1 MGPVESDL
9 RTCMQS
15 CFSID
20 GLIGAVH
27 DCGSAVSLSL
37 SHQLCYH
44 TLLYAECPI
53 LGVEAIHAWYRQNA
67 EVLLNLKM
75 LSSGRYISVWCTK
88 IGYTSKARSEAHFAQ
103 LSPSRKTAMCGA
115 PM

>member
-1 MGPVESDL
+1 MGPVQSDL
-9 RTCMQS
+9 RTCMHS

-20 GLIGAVH
+20 GLIGAEH

-44 TLLYAECPI
+44 TLLYAQCPT
-53 LGVEAIHAWYRQNA
+53 LGAEAIHAWYRQNA
-67 EVLLNLKM
+67 KVLLNFRM
-75 LSSGRYISVWCTK
+75 LSSNQYISIWRTK
-88 IGYTSKARSEAHFAQ
+88 IDYTSKARSEAHFAQ
-103 LSPSRKTAMCGA
+103 LSSSRKTAVCGA